1 MTMAIP
7 ELESGSETQRLQRGW
22 SSIQERV
29 FSIVGQDAVMFPID
43 NPAYGRY
50 EDIEGGAATIVGI
63 TASSDGIIPVLT
75 NTQTAAIP
83 PKIGPLAIPELNVDG
98 TLYTTPNNAY
108 WTQNGGFSC
117 IMWVHNNGSNTG
129 TWMSKWDASGTNREW
144 WWGMTSSAQPRVYIY
159 DESNAAQI
167 GQAYPGIDGASYRR
181 YMMLSMTWDGGTS
194 NGGCKTWKDGV
205 LGTSPGAGGSGSGFS
220 GMDNSATLVQIG
232 STQNGLAN
240 NNMNV
245 MGGPLSPIFTP
256 NVLTAAQMLNYYRLT
271 APALGVLA

>member
-108 WTQNGGFSC
+108 WTQNDGFSC
-117 IMWVHNNGSNTG
+117 IMWVLNHGSNTG

-144 WWGMTSSAQPRVYIY
+144 WWGMTSSAQPKIHIY
-159 DESNAAQI
+159 DESNAAQL
-167 GQAYPGIDGASYRR
+167 GQRYPSLPNDGAYK
-181 YMMLSMTWDGGTS
+181 MIAMVWDGGTS
-194 NGGCKTWKDGV
+194 VGGAVTYKDGI
-205 LGTSPGAGGSGSGFS
+205 LATSPQNDGNIGSGFA

-232 STQNGLAN
+232 STQNGLGSN
-240 NNMNV
+240 TMNV